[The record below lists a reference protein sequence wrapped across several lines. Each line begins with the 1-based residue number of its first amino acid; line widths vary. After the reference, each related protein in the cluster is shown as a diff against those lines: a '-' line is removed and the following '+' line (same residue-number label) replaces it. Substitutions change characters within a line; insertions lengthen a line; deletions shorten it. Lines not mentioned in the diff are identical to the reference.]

1 MKGSTGPSTSYCFV
15 RWRVL
20 YSVLGGAVACKC
32 RMFIDLNPVK
42 LTDTC
47 VVGYP
52 VADACCIGYV
62 TYVAPPNPYPIY
74 SNFLYPIWG
83 RSIGPVHSWFLYP
96 RRRLFAFQSGRIH
109 EVDRAILHIRA
120 EIESSVETNWIFP

>member
-1 MKGSTGPSTSYCFV
+1 MKGSPGPSTSYCFV

-52 VADACCIGYV
+52 VADACCIEYV

-74 SNFLYPIWG
+74 SNFLYPIWSVHWA
-83 RSIGPVHSWFLYP
+83 RTFLVPLSTETFVRISI
-96 RRRLFAFQSGRIH
+96 R
-109 EVDRAILHIRA
+109 
-120 EIESSVETNWIFP
+120 